1 MKRFF
6 VGFAIGALVVV
17 SAVGGALA
25 DRLYN
30 LPFISKF
37 VSGKTGSQGQILEQK
52 VLKEESVVVDIAE
65 QSSPS
70 VVTVSITAERQTA
83 QPFFTDPFGLFDFN
97 TPRNKETG

>member
-1 MKRFF
+1 MKKFLIGF
-6 VGFAIGALVVV
+6 SVGVLVVV

-37 VSGKTGSQGQILEQK
+37 VSGRFGSPEKILEQK

-70 VVTVSITAERQTA
+70 VVTVSITAERQAA
-83 QPFFTDPFGLFDFN
+83 QPFLMTRLVSSVLIIFPE
-97 TPRNKETG
+97 R